1 MAVFHY
7 KTVEARQKRVDKLCD
22 AAEKHAK

>member
-7 KTVEARQKRVDKLCD
+7 QSPDARQKRVEKLCD
-22 AAEKHAK
+22 AAEKRA